1 MRRSPVRFVPLAA
14 AAAALLAGC
23 GGAPDTPV
31 LDVYV
36 WTDYLDAETNAAFER
51 EFGCRV
57 VESHFN
63 SNEELRAKLAA
74 GAQEYDLV
82 CPSDYALSQFAK
94 DGLLIPL
101 RHENLPNL
109 KNLARAFQRP
119 PYDPQLIHGAPFRW
133 GVTGIAYDAKLP
145 GPAPTSWAD
154 LLDPANAARFAGR
167 MSLLDDG
174 REVMAATLLSL
185 GFSANSREP
194 GQIAAA
200 RERLLALKPSIAAF
214 DSDDPGTK
222 LAQGETLIG
231 QMWSGQAANAQ
242 AENPAVVFFVPKEG
256 AFLYV
261 DNWAVPKGA
270 RDRDLA
276 EKFIDYLMRPEVAA
290 KLVNASRY
298 ASCNEA
304 AKASIDPSILQ
315 GTAYSDGGGSR
326 LYWVEDLG
334 DAGELYAEAWRALQA
349 E

>member
-1 MRRSPVRFVPLAA
+1 VKQFPVRFSAYAA
-14 AAAALLAGC
+14 AAATLLSAAC
-23 GGAPDTPV
+23 GAEPPV

-36 WTDYLDAETNAAFER
+36 WTDYLDPETNAAFER

-74 GAQEYDLV
+74 GAQDYDLV

-94 DGLLIPL
+94 DGLLLPL

-109 KNLARAFQRP
+109 KNLAEPFRSP
-119 PYDPQLIHGAPFRW
+119 PYDPGLRHAAPFRW
-133 GVTGIAYDAKLP
+133 GVTGIAYDSKKAD
-145 GPAPTSWAD
+145 PAPASWAD
-154 LLDPANAARFAGR
+154 LLDPARASRFAGR
-167 MSLLDDG
+167 ISMLDDA
-174 REVMAATLLSL
+174 REVLAATLLSL
-185 GFSANSREP
+185 GSSANSREP
-194 GQIAAA
+194 AQIAAA

-222 LAQGETLIG
+222 LAQGETVIG

-242 AENPAVVFFVPKEG
+242 AENAGIVFLVPKEG
-256 AFLYV
+256 AFRYV

-298 ASCNEA
+298 ASCNA
-304 AKASIDPSILQ
+304 AADPAIDPSILQ
-315 GTAYSDGGGSR
+315 GTAYSDGGGAP
-326 LYWVEDLG
+326 LFWVEDLG
-334 DAGELYAEAWRALQA
+334 DAGALYADAWRALQT